1 MGLLTGQTGPLA
13 IRSKFFSSSVFLKP
27 SPEAILPGS
36 VFVRPTMEQACNEGC
51 TMPLHRSA
59 RLFTLGLAL
68 AGTCTAQ
75 NKLETE
81 QTKHSQP
88 AQLKPKKAQVK
99 ANLAERKALHA
110 RQQRRA
116 ESAPSKTKA

>member
-1 MGLLTGQTGPLA
+1 
-13 IRSKFFSSSVFLKP
+13 
-27 SPEAILPGS
+27 
-36 VFVRPTMEQACNEGC
+36 
-51 TMPLHRSA
+51 MPLHRSA

-88 AQLKPKKAQVK
+88 AQRAQLKPNKAQVK
-99 ANLAERKALHA
+99 ANLAERKALYA

-116 ESAPSKTKA
+116 ETAPSKTKA